1 MDTQAYTLAAIFIV
15 VIIIAAGYFC
25 TRSDGSRNLKEA
37 VAFLGGDL
45 ACIARIADSAERRG
59 KEIEKRHSGSEL
71 MEARL
76 SLNGARRS
84 MTEIVTGVKRL
95 RAALGKMEPT
105 YYNVY
110 DLYQGLRFGGD
121 KTLWVAARALA
132 DAGERM
138 QHLTATGDCTNQ
150 ILKQELNSAAIQLKL
165 VSSGF
170 YGLIRSINSLG
181 SALQLEELGV

>member
-1 MDTQAYTLAAIFIV
+1 MDTQSYALAAIFIV
-15 VIIIAAGYFC
+15 VIIIAAGYFY
-25 TRSDGSRNLKEA
+25 TKSRSDGSRSLKEA

-59 KEIEKRHSGSEL
+59 KEIEKRHYGSEL

-84 MTEIVTGVKRL
+84 MTEIITGVKRL

-110 DLYQGLRFGGD
+110 DLYQGLRVGGD

-132 DAGERM
+132 AAGERM
-138 QHLTATGDCTNQ
+138 QHLTATRDGTNQ
-150 ILKQELNSAAIQLKL
+150 ILRQELNSAAIQLKL
-165 VSSGF
+165 VSSGL

-181 SALQLEELGV
+181 GALRLE